1 MIICTAVILGNS
13 SGNLVRTVKY
23 TNSNNHCLKV
33 TGNVN
38 IRKIIYYNKEAYKLL
53 KISSAEHGLGY
64 YMKIICIATNE
75 KTVFEGN
82 KIKNYSK

>member
-1 MIICTAVILGNS
+1 M
-13 SGNLVRTVKY
+13 
-23 TNSNNHCLKV
+23 

-38 IRKIIYYNKEAYKLL
+38 KRKIIYYNKEAYKLL
-53 KISSAEHGLGY
+53 KINSAGHVLGY

-75 KTVFEGN
+75 ILFEGI